1 MNSDLG
7 RSGLPLAG
15 ITIVSLEQALSA
27 PYATRQLA
35 DLGARVIKV
44 ERPGTGDF
52 ARVYDESVQGL
63 ASYFVWANRSKESIC
78 LDLKQP
84 EGLEILRRLVID
96 ADVFVQNLA
105 PGAAKR
111 LDLDAETLRRQ
122 NSRLIVCDVSGYGAD
137 GGWSGRKAYDLL
149 VQAEVGLLSL
159 TGTEDVTARVGISIA
174 DISAGM
180 YAFSGILAA
189 LLRRERTG
197 EGATVEVSL
206 FDSLAEWLG
215 QPMYYAQYS
224 GSQPARTGTHH
235 PTIAPYGDF
244 RCRDDRSII
253 LAVQNEREW
262 ATFCACFL
270 HDPALAQD
278 ERFASNSARVRHREA
293 LLDIVSR
300 QVERLDSEEAAR
312 QLDDLGIANAR
323 QNDVSGLSTHPAQS
337 GRERWSEFGSP
348 VGALYGPVS
357 PISIFDAHPRMDAIP
372 DVGEH
377 TEAILAE
384 LGYSPGER
392 AVLKSRQVI

>member
-52 ARVYDESVQGL
+52 ARGYDESVQGL

-84 EGLEILRRLVID
+84 EGLEILRRLVTD

-105 PGAAKR
+105 PGATKR
-111 LDLDAETLRRQ
+111 LDLDAETLRQR

-224 GSQPARTGTHH
+224 GTPPARTGTHH

-262 ATFCACFL
+262 ATFCASFL
-270 HDPALAQD
+270 HDPALALD
-278 ERFASNSARVRHREA
+278 ERFASNPARVRHREA
-293 LLDIVSR
+293 LQDIVSR
-300 QVERLDSEEAAR
+300 QVERLDSDEAAR

-323 QNDVSGLSTHPAQS
+323 QNDVSSLLTHPAQS
-337 GRERWSEFGSP
+337 GRERWCEFGSP
-348 VGALYGPVS
+348 VGVLYGPVS
-357 PISIFDAHPRMDAIP
+357 PISLSDAHPRMDAIP

-384 LGYSPGER
+384 LGYSPGAREALR
-392 AVLKSRQVI
+392 SRRVT